1 MTQALDKDT
10 RMIII
15 IGILV
20 AQVVLIGALLFYFRK
35 KENDT
40 LNTLFQLQERL
51 DQVELQLRRKQQVKT
66 EVSPTT
72 LH

>member
-40 LNTLFQLQERL
+40 LNTLFQLQERI

-66 EVSPTT
+66 EVSPTP

>member
-1 MTQALDKDT
+1 MAQALDRDT
-10 RMIII
+10 RIIVI

-51 DQVELQLRRKQQVKT
+51 DQVEIQLHRRHQTKSD
-66 EVSPTT
+66 VSPAP
-72 LH
+72 